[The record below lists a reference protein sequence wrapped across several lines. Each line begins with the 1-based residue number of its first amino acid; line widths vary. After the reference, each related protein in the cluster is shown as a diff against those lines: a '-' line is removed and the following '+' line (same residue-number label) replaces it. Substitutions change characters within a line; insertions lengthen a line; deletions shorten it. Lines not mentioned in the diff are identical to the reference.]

1 MDIEAETTCNGIKR
15 KKPYEE
21 LKPTA
26 SGDDDRTAEHEA
38 TSEKNS
44 DSDGGGVDAQEN
56 KTEDLELMLK
66 SDREI
71 AVCIERIKRTL
82 QTIGVMLPDGGEKFK
97 ANLRRHE
104 YELERRK
111 KLQLEKSDYFRD
123 YFWKISL
130 KMRTMESR
138 SEDPMSDPMQ
148 SNSAANSVSGA
159 VGDWRAPLERE
170 RVVNKIMDSLKE
182 NLPFTRYDRLHELK
196 KIAQRVE
203 AEIFTAAT
211 SQSEYSRKIC
221 LNMLTM
227 ETRLQN
233 YLSDSMYSNSAAISV
248 NSSVP
253 FNTTANGGDWQ
264 EEVYQKIKTMKDL
277 YLLDLRP
284 TQGASGAFG
293 EPTLEPGDW
302 RATVQADSRQRIVNK
317 IMETLKRHVPFD
329 GPEGLQELM
338 KMAMKF
344 EQRMYTLCTSQSDYL
359 RKISLKML
367 TMETRYP
374 AANNVN
380 PQIQV

>member
-1 MDIEAETTCNGIKR
+1 MNLYLFDTL
-15 KKPYEE
+15 P
-21 LKPTA
+21 L
-26 SGDDDRTAEHEA
+26 
-38 TSEKNS
+38 
-44 DSDGGGVDAQEN
+44 
-56 KTEDLELMLK
+56 DLNL
-66 SDREI
+66 
-71 AVCIERIKRTL
+71 CILFGL
-82 QTIGVMLPDGGEKFK
+82 Q
-97 ANLRRHE
+97 
-104 YELERRK
+104 
-111 KLQLEKSDYFRD
+111 SDYFRD

-170 RVVNKIMDSLKE
+170 RVVNKIYADLLECQCHCVSCLVMDSLKE

-264 EEVYQKIKTMKDL
+264 EEVYQKVL
-277 YLLDLRP
+277 YVILH
-284 TQGASGAFG
+284 S
-293 EPTLEPGDW
+293 
-302 RATVQADSRQRIVNK
+302 
-317 IMETLKRHVPFD
+317 
-329 GPEGLQELM
+329 
-338 KMAMKF
+338 
-344 EQRMYTLCTSQSDYL
+344 
-359 RKISLKML
+359 
-367 TMETRYP
+367 
-374 AANNVN
+374 
-380 PQIQV
+380 

>member
-1 MDIEAETTCNGIKR
+1 MESGDWRAEVSADSRERIRYKISETLNRHIPFST
-15 KKPYEE
+15 YEGLQE
-21 LKPTA
+21 LKKVAVRFEEKIYAA
-26 SGDDDRTAEHEA
+26 SIST
-38 TSEKNS
+38 
-44 DSDGGGVDAQEN
+44 
-56 KTEDLELMLK
+56 
-66 SDREI
+66 
-71 AVCIERIKRTL
+71 
-82 QTIGVMLPDGGEKFK
+82 
-97 ANLRRHE
+97 
-104 YELERRK
+104 
-111 KLQLEKSDYFRD
+111 SDYLR
-123 YFWKISL
+123 KISL
-130 KMRTMESR
+130 KMLTMDMETR

-148 SNSAANSVSGA
+148 SNSAANSLNPPIIFHNTPSFNSQGVSGA

-203 AEIFTAAT
+203 AEVFTAAT

-227 ETRLQN
+227 ETRLQS
-233 YLSDSMYSNSAAISV
+233 YLSDSIDSNSAAISV

-344 EQRMYTLCTSQSDYL
+344 EQRMYTECTSQSDYL

-374 AANNVN
+374 AANNV
-380 PQIQV
+380 